1 MTDNERCVEEI
12 ALATFALVTGR
23 DPIDGQP
30 VRTENAVLYLTD
42 WWVERALLEEDDP
55 TVRSPGALPQLNAPQ
70 ALALIDRFW
79 RTQPCSVCRR
89 RGSECSHRAPARAD
103 FVAYAA
109 ALDERAAVDV
119 RTRAPGA
126 TLSL

>member
-1 MTDNERCVEEI
+1 MTDGERCVQEI

-30 VRTENAVLYLTD
+30 VLTENAVLYLTD
-42 WWVERALLEEDDP
+42 WWAERALLEEDDP
-55 TVRSPGALPQLNAPQ
+55 TVRNPRTLPHLNAPE

-79 RTQPCSVCRR
+79 RTQPCSVCHRP
-89 RGSECSHRAPARAD
+89 GSECSHRAPALAD

-109 ALDERAAVDV
+109 AFDQRAGVVV
-119 RTRAPGA
+119 RTPAPAA
-126 TLSL
+126 TVSL